1 MLLEIPWYAVHNLMD
16 KEFLPPTASRIIPT
30 VRRACLQW
38 LKNSLIL
45 GESPFGQPGGATEG
59 STCKRVQNRNLQIT
73 SQTLYMPYWSCEEI
87 CIIKQASMLKLKQSA
102 CCWNMLMLQFIKTTS
117 MLTDSRS
124 LGTMCSD
131 KRISDIMW
139 LHHTI
144 DTQKES
150 FKSSQYEKNSDDC
163 AHLLHDCSICDCKG
177 FLPIHTVIIVSTQ
190 WRTSPIK

>member
-1 MLLEIPWYAVHNLMD
+1 MLLETPWSAVHNLMD

-38 LKNSLIL
+38 LKKSLIL
-45 GESPFGQPGGATEG
+45 GGSPFGQPGGATEG
-59 STCKRVQNRNLQIT
+59 SACKRVQNRNFRNYFT
-73 SQTLYMPYWSCEEI
+73 TLYIPYSSCDEF
-87 CIIKQASMLKLKQSA
+87 KQASMLKLKHST

-117 MLTDSRS
+117 MLTDCKS
-124 LGTMCSD
+124 LGTTCSD
-131 KRISDIMW
+131 NWISEIKR

-144 DTQKES
+144 DIQRES
-150 FKSSQYEKNSDDC
+150 VRQSSQYEKNSDDR